1 LNASADLAMV
11 YKALLP
17 YLNTKNDIE
26 VLWNSGFWCN

>member
-1 LNASADLAMV
+1 MLLLNASADLAMV

-26 VLWNSGFWCN
+26 VL